1 MTNGF
6 EMAAAL
12 VERAK
17 EHRSQIG
24 DHGDPYE
31 EALQTRVVG
40 LRLRIIVKEI
50 FDHLRSA
57 LDYAAREVC
66 SRCPSSTSG
75 AKVYFPIV
83 GVSAQRADFRSRVG
97 KVMPGVLQDR
107 PDLVPLLESFQP
119 FADPKN
125 GWIAEF
131 ATLCNESKHERLTVS
146 IQEDA
151 RIVVEVEDGVKVWRG
166 FKPDGTPF
174 TRNPLMMLDGF
185 PEGGVGEFTAR
196 YLSLPANDEELLW
209 FLDRSIK
216 GVDEIVVAISAAT

>member
-1 MTNGF
+1 MSNGF
-6 EMAAAL
+6 DMAAAL

-17 EHRSQIG
+17 EHRGQIG

-31 EALQTRVVG
+31 EALQTRIVS

-57 LDYAAREVC
+57 LDYSAREVC
-66 SRCPSSTSG
+66 SRCPSATAG
-75 AKVYFPIV
+75 AIVYFPIV
-83 GVSAQRADFRSRVG
+83 GTSAQQADFRSRIG
-97 KVMPGVLQDR
+97 KLMPGVLQDR

-119 FADPKN
+119 FAKPEN

-146 IQEDA
+146 LQEDA
-151 RIVVEVEDGVKVWRG
+151 RIVASVENGVNVWRS

-174 TRNPLMMLDGF
+174 TRHPLMMIDGY
-185 PEGGVGEFTAR
+185 PAGGVGEFTAR
-196 YLSLPANDEELLW
+196 YLSLPAIDEELLW
-209 FLDRSIK
+209 FLDRSIQ
-216 GVDEIVVAISAAT
+216 GVDEIVTAVAAAT